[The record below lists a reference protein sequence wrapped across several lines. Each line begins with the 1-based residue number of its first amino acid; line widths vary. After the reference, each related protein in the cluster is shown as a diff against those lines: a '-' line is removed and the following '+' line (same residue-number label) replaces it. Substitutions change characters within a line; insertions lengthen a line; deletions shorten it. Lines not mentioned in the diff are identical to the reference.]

1 MANIYSKF
9 NCDCNGNSDCRAY
22 YLKENGNW
30 QRIGANEFNNVER
43 CLDEADVE
51 FARSLSGVDFSLLKT
66 EIETM
71 QDVHLPE

>member
-1 MANIYSKF
+1 MASIYSKF
-9 NCDCNGNSDCRAY
+9 NCDCNGKSDCRAY
-22 YLKENGNW
+22 YKKEDGTW
-30 QRIGANEFNNVER
+30 KRIGANEFNNVER

-51 FARSLSGVDFSLLKT
+51 FERSLLGIDFSLLKT